1 MYYFRFYWSVSRIQF
16 HQHWLW
22 RENYCVDLLVQKN
35 ARKIN
40 IFWEMFTTTR
50 TVLYC
55 TAIVMLD
62 EKQSRSFSM
71 LIAF

>member
-1 MYYFRFYWSVSRIQF
+1 M
-16 HQHWLW
+16 
-22 RENYCVDLLVQKN
+22 DLLVQKN